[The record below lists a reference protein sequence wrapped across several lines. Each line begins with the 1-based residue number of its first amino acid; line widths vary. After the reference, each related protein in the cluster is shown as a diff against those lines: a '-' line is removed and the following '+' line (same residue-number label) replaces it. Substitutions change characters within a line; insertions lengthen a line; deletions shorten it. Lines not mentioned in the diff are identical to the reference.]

1 MTRVKGG
8 VTALKRRKNV
18 LEQVKGYR
26 FGRSTKERQ
35 AREALFHAGNH
46 AFAHRKD
53 KKNDMRKLWTVR
65 INAGVRALGL
75 TYSKFMNMLLVKN
88 IELHRKSLSYLAKEQ
103 PAAFAKVVE
112 ASK

>member
-8 VTALKRRKNV
+8 INALKRRNNV
-18 LEQVKGYR
+18 LERAKGFR
-26 FGRSTKERQ
+26 FGRGNKERQ

-53 KKNDMRKLWTVR
+53 KKNDYRRLWNVK

-75 TYSKFMNMLLVKN
+75 TYSKLINMLKVKN
-88 IELHRKSLSYLAKEQ
+88 IELDRKSLAYLAKEQ
-103 PAAFAKVVE
+103 PNAFAKVVE
-112 ASK
+112 TAK

>member
-8 VTALKRRKNV
+8 VTALKRRNNV
-18 LEQVKGYR
+18 LERAKGFR
-26 FGRSTKERQ
+26 FGRSNKERQ

-75 TYSKFMNMLLVKN
+75 TYSKFINMLLVKN
-88 IELHRKSLSYLAKEQ
+88 IELDRKSLSYLAAEQ